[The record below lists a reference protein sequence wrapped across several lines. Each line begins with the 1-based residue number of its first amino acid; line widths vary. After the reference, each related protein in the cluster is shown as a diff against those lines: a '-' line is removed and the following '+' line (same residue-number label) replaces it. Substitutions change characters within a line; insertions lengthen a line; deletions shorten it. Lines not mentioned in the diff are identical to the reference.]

1 MCFILDLDEKTKGGP
16 IEHCVLAYL
25 YAWLS
30 NHINNDNMRTNNNHY
45 LPSSFFTKGIILF
58 KIMDSWS
65 ASVSNDTIR
74 IG

>member
-1 MCFILDLDEKTKGGP
+1 MRFILDLDGKTKVSP
-16 IEHCVLAYL
+16 IEHYVLAYL

-30 NHINNDNMRTNNNHY
+30 NHTNNDNMRTNNHY
-45 LPSSFFTKGIILF
+45 LPNSFFTKGIILF

-65 ASVSNDTIR
+65 ASVSNDTIK

>member
-1 MCFILDLDEKTKGGP
+1 VCFILDLDGKIKVGP
-16 IEHCVLAYL
+16 IEHYVLAYL
-25 YAWLS
+25 YECRL
-30 NHINNDNMRTNNNHY
+30 NHTNNDDIRNNNHY
-45 LPSSFFTKGIILF
+45 PANSFLTKGIILF

>member
-1 MCFILDLDEKTKGGP
+1 MRFILDFEGITEVGS
-16 IEHCVLAYL
+16 IEHYVLAYL

-30 NHINNDNMRTNNNHY
+30 NHTNNDNMRANNNY
-45 LPSSFFTKGIILF
+45 LPNSFFTKGIILF

-65 ASVSNDTIR
+65 ASLSNDIIR